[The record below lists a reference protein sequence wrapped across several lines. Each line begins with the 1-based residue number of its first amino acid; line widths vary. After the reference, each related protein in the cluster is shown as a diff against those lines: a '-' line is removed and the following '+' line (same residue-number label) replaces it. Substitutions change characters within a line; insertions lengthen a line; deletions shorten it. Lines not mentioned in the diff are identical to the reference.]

1 MLSIRGLHVLPVWA
15 LPAMPGLNIGQV
27 ERKRKEMQR
36 RMFQKCGDMEKSDV
50 LAEEVAVEDIERPEN
65 VNSIF

>member
-1 MLSIRGLHVLPVWA
+1 
-15 LPAMPGLNIGQV
+15 
-27 ERKRKEMQR
+27 
-36 RMFQKCGDMEKSDV
+36 MFQKCEDMEKSDV

>member
-1 MLSIRGLHVLPVWA
+1 
-15 LPAMPGLNIGQV
+15 
-27 ERKRKEMQR
+27 MQR